1 MTSAMIA
8 AISMVLMTM
17 IRMTIDMR
25 AALPAAGFF
34 LCLAAVLFMTAADDS
49 AQRAAE
55 AQMKARLFTK
65 YPDPAIA
72 AMLPPAQ
79 NKD

>member
-1 MTSAMIA
+1 MK
-8 AISMVLMTM
+8 AIFAT
-17 IRMTIDMR
+17 
-25 AALPAAGFF
+25 AL
-34 LCLAAVLFMTAADDS
+34 LCLCFGVQVLMTAADDS
-49 AQRAAE
+49 AQQKAE

-65 YPDPAIA
+65 FPDPAIA

>member
-1 MTSAMIA
+1 MKT
-8 AISMVLMTM
+8 
-17 IRMTIDMR
+17 
-25 AALPAAGFF
+25 ALPAAGFF
-34 LCLAAVLFMTAADDS
+34 LCLAAILFMTAADDS
-49 AQRAAE
+49 AQQKAE

-65 YPDPAIA
+65 FPDPAIA